1 MADAEGLYVEI
12 TVKVHY
18 MGAYI
23 KALAKVVSATLAVIV
38 SLFVLYGVFMDR
50 AVLVEYGLPGIFL
63 VALLSHLSVVARGMF
78 LPALLSLTEFYSPVL
93 LGFVA
98 GLGGALGET
107 TAYCWGSGIRDAF
120 SCDGSKGS
128 SSKIAEKYGLLTLLL
143 FASSPLPDTPIVLLL
158 ASLRL
163 PLWKVILVQIVG
175 KTILYLAGAYVGGL
189 IFIELKSAFEYE
201 TTSLILLAA
210 SLILCIIVSWRKTRD
225 KILKTVSKIFKAYKE

>member
-1 MADAEGLYVEI
+1 
-12 TVKVHY
+12 

-23 KALAKVVSATLAVIV
+23 KALAKIVSATLAVVV

-50 AVLVEYGLPGIFL
+50 AVLVEYGLLGIFL
-63 VALLSHLSVVARGMF
+63 VALLSHLSVVARGAF

-93 LGFVA
+93 LGLVA

-120 SCDGSKGS
+120 NSGEGEGS
-128 SSKIAEKYGLLTLLL
+128 SLKIAEKYGIVTLLL

-163 PLWKVILVQIVG
+163 PLWKVILVQVAG

-189 IFIELKSAFEYE
+189 IFVELKSVFEYE
-201 TTSLILLAA
+201 TISLILLVA
-210 SLILCIIVSWRKTRD
+210 SLTLCIVVSWRKSRD
-225 KILKTVSKIFKAYKE
+225 RILKIISKIFKAYKE